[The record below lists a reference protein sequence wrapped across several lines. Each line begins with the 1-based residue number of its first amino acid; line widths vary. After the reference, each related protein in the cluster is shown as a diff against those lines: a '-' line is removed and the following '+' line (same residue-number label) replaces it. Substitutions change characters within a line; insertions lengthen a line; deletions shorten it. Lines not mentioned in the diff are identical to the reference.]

1 MYNRKTVKSS
11 VPVSIRNRMD
21 KIYSYIK
28 YCQRLEDAYKIKH
41 EEVRTLNGYLQRIK
55 KVLPDNV
62 SDNCPEVD
70 DIITYVQGLP
80 DVPDTDDLNENLR
93 RMIDQ
98 QKVWREEN
106 DKNYNLI
113 NRKIDSLTE
122 TREVIVHGTKKE
134 TALLDGKDIKSLKIR
149 GENVVPFYLPNDKH
163 GNGFLSSYLNLK
175 VPITVDLKVDGITQR
190 IKFHSVSSAFLAKKT
205 EYIMDKSIR
214 KKYMSQLSKKIDYM
228 NTQKIKKEILPFIKK
243 NPKYTLTWN
252 KNRYQIMKDLTKMKF
267 KLNPELKNKLKNTGD
282 SYLLEHPDTNNNT
295 YWGDSISEDGKIEGA
310 NMMGKLLME
319 LREEMFGIKSEF
331 VKIKVSNMKKE
342 LNSITLNK
350 TKLNKTANHKTK
362 LNKTKYNKTAN
373 HKTKYNK
380 TKKRMFGKK

>member
-267 KLNPELKNKLKNTGD
+267 KLNPELKNTGD

-350 TKLNKTANHKTK
+350 TKLNKTK
-362 LNKTKYNKTAN
+362 LNKSKLNKN
-373 HKTKYNK
+373 KYNK